1 MKIIH
6 SKHVLC
12 TALLFAICALVIS
25 GCSME
30 STVKAAPVTINSMLF
45 GISSAGLASSQAG
58 TTMFLQT
65 RTGDPVNSDVYSI
78 PMPGHAVLTHLHFA
92 AASNTLTAAAATVS
106 VYVNGAPTM
115 ISCAVA
121 SAETVCSD
129 TANSIVVNEGDL
141 VTIGMTVATSS
152 STNSGS
158 IGPSWRGSI
167 GVAFQ

>member
-12 TALLFAICALVIS
+12 TMLLFAICALAIS

-30 STVKAAPVTINSMLF
+30 PTVKAAPVTINSMLF
-45 GISSAGLASSQAG
+45 GTSSAGLTSSQTG

-65 RTGDPVNSDVYSI
+65 RIGDPLNTDVYSI

-92 AASNTLTAAAATVS
+92 SASNTLTAAAATVS
-106 VYVNGAPTM
+106 VYVNGTPSM
-115 ISCAVA
+115 ISCTVA

-158 IGPSWRGSI
+158 IGPSWRASI